1 MDANIGKC
9 PEDFFRA
16 DLMESFLD
24 VVHPFVVWTFTF
36 KLKNRFTIYT
46 VSRLNPF
53 GQLSLLCLRFNT
65 SGTHLIGGSR

>member
-1 MDANIGKC
+1 MDANIRKC
-9 PEDFFRA
+9 HNYFFRA

-24 VVHPFVVWTFTF
+24 VVHPFVVGTLAL
-36 KLKNRFTIYT
+36 KLKNRFALNT

-65 SGTHLIGGSR
+65 R